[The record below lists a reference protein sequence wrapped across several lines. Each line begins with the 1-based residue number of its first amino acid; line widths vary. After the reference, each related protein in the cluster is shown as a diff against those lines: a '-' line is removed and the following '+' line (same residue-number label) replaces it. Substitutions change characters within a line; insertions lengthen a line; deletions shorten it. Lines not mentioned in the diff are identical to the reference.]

1 LENNIFTIRKEDQK
15 SDARQG
21 TVSTPHGEFQTPIFM
36 PVGTQGSV
44 KTTSP
49 KELKDN
55 GAQIILGNTYHLYLR
70 PGHELIQKAGGLH
83 KFVSWDRPML
93 TDSGGYQVFSLADLN
108 KISEEGVKF
117 QSHIDG
123 SYHLFT
129 PEKVMEIER
138 ALGADIAMVFD
149 ECTPYP
155 CTYNYAKNSSD
166 MTIRW
171 AKRCKDHFHKIENP
185 TNPGQLLFA
194 INQGSVFE
202 QLRWENANAL
212 VDMDFPGYAIGGLSV
227 GEPKENMYEMIEVV
241 NKVLPKEK
249 PRYLMGVGYPE
260 DIVEAVSRGV
270 DMFDCVVPTRYG
282 RNGTVFTHSGKLV
295 IKNAT
300 YAEDFIPME
309 DGCEC
314 YACQNFSRAYIR
326 HLFQVG
332 EILAPRLATLHNIH
346 FWMTFTK
353 NMRKSIEDD
362 NFEQWKKQ
370 FLNRYLNGGQ

>member
-1 LENNIFTIRKEDQK
+1 
-15 SDARQG
+15 
-21 TVSTPHGEFQTPIFM
+21 
-36 PVGTQGSV
+36 
-44 KTTSP
+44 
-49 KELKDN
+49 
-55 GAQIILGNTYHLYLR
+55 
-70 PGHELIQKAGGLH
+70 
-83 KFVSWDRPML
+83 ML